1 MIIAVILAAGKG
13 SRVKNSDKPKQYLDI
28 NGKPMLCHTV
38 EKFLA
43 CRQID
48 HIVVAVHKDWIQ
60 YTLAL
65 LTGYEETRIS
75 VCEGADNRQESLY
88 KALIYC
94 QVQLH
99 VSDEAIILSHDAARP
114 FVTQEIIRANIQA
127 MQEAQAVT
135 TVIPAIDTIIQS
147 EDGLTVAATTNRQ
160 QMYQVQTP
168 QTFCLKQYLDAY
180 AGLSRIEKLQLTDA
194 VGLLRQQGLEIRLVR
209 GDRRNF
215 KITTDFDF
223 HEAEVLN
230 QYFST

>member
-13 SRVKNSDKPKQYLDI
+13 SRVENSDKPKQYLDI

-48 HIVVAVHKDWIQ
+48 HIVVAVHKDWVE
-60 YTLAL
+60 YTSRLFASHE
-65 LTGYEETRIS
+65 YRHIA
-75 VCEGADNRQESLY
+75 VCVGADNRQESLY
-88 KALIYC
+88 EALVYC
-94 QVQLH
+94 QIHLH
-99 VSDEAIILSHDAARP
+99 ASDEAIILSHDAARP
-114 FVTQEIIRANIQA
+114 FVTQEIIYANIQA
-127 MQEAQAVT
+127 MQDAQAVT
-135 TVIPAIDTIIQS
+135 TVIPVIDTIIQS

-223 HEAEVLN
+223 YEAEMLN
-230 QYFST
+230 QYF